1 MNQDLLDPI
10 PVGVVFLLFTVVTF
24 ACFEIGFRIGVWWQ
38 AREPGEQEGPA
49 DMLVGSLL
57 GLMAFVLAITL
68 GLASDRFDT
77 RRGLVVAEANAIS
90 TAYLRADLLP
100 PADGAQLKS
109 LLREYLPLRIV
120 TNATDIPAHIEASDD
135 LRRRMWAVEAA
146 VAQSGYTGDLTAS
159 VGEALTD
166 LVAISEQRI
175 VAGLYARV
183 PKTILFLLLGGSALS
198 LVMVGYSA
206 GIKGRRSILTA
217 SVLILVLGV
226 VTTLVVDLDRPYEG
240 LLTTSQQALVDVQ
253 QWMGEQSP

>member
-1 MNQDLLDPI
+1 MNQDLLDPV

-120 TNATDIPAHIEASDD
+120 TNTADIPAHIEASDD

-159 VGEALTD
+159 VGEGAHRPRRDQRAADRGRPLRPSAQDD
-166 LVAISEQRI
+166 LVPAAGRVGA
-175 VAGLYARV
+175 VAGD
-183 PKTILFLLLGGSALS
+183 
-198 LVMVGYSA
+198 
-206 GIKGRRSILTA
+206 GRL
-217 SVLILVLGV
+217 
-226 VTTLVVDLDRPYEG
+226 
-240 LLTTSQQALVDVQ
+240 
-253 QWMGEQSP
+253 